1 MSANLS
7 SEIILIIPIGIYSF
21 NRPRCRVGQIKTR
34 QDKTGRHHS
43 RKRPATGLLV
53 SSCNSSRLVVPF
65 TDVIGHGVV
74 CRSIPGRLHVD
85 FVSQLIQM
93 QVLGFHQLARGDG
106 RAGFLGQ
113 RQVEVQAV
121 DIREVTEDLIGLEE
135 AGTEVCFD
143 GLVVIWILENVS
155 DGFLLTR
162 IIFSAVPALLDSIST
177 LN

>member
-1 MSANLS
+1 
-7 SEIILIIPIGIYSF
+7 
-21 NRPRCRVGQIKTR
+21 
-34 QDKTGRHHS
+34 
-43 RKRPATGLLV
+43 
-53 SSCNSSRLVVPF
+53 
-65 TDVIGHGVV
+65 
-74 CRSIPGRLHVD
+74 
-85 FVSQLIQM
+85 M

-135 AGTEVCFD
+135 AGTEICFD